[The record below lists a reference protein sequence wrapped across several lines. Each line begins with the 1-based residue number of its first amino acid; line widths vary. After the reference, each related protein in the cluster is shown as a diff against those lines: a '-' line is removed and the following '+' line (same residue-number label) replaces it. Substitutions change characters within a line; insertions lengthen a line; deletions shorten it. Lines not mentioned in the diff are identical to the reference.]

1 MLFASSSCLPDNYWA
16 GSFTSVLNTALNT
29 LTEIYLY
36 NQFIDTTVDVRSA
49 VRGRGDE
56 PASGAALPRAP
67 LSVRSSRRTRAV
79 AAIARGTHIT
89 FITIRAPLSVCRRRG

>member
-36 NQFIDTTVDVRSA
+36 NQFIDTTDQSA
-49 VRGRGDE
+49 DE
-56 PASGAALPRAP
+56 
-67 LSVRSSRRTRAV
+67 
-79 AAIARGTHIT
+79 
-89 FITIRAPLSVCRRRG
+89 